1 MSNIA
6 VFASG
11 SGTNAQNLIRY
22 FNSPRETENG
32 QAENR
37 SGARVEIV
45 ICNKPD
51 AYVLERARKAGVKS
65 YVLTKEELCGDR
77 ISELTEILRRH
88 RIEYIVLAGYLLKI
102 PQAIID
108 MYPDRILNIHPALL
122 PAYGGKGMYGM
133 HVHRAVIGAGEKRSG
148 ITVHL
153 VDPAYDHGKILFQAE
168 CEIAPGDTPEK
179 LAAKIHELEQA
190 NFPGVVDEYLT
201 KSAASAENL
210 FPR

>member
-65 YVLTKEELCGDR
+65 YVLTKDELCGDR

-102 PQAIID
+102 PRAIID

-148 ITVHL
+148 ITVHI
-153 VDPAYDHGKILFQAE
+153 VDPAYDHGKILFQAQ

-201 KSAASAENL
+201 KSAASEENL

>member
-11 SGTNAQNLIRY
+11 NGTNAQNLIRY
-22 FNSPRETENG
+22 FNSPRKTENG
-32 QAENR
+32 PAENR

-65 YVLTKEELCGDR
+65 YVLTKDELCGDR

-102 PQAIID
+102 PRTIID

-168 CEIAPGDTPEK
+168 CEIAPGDTSEK

-201 KSAASAENL
+201 RSAATAENP
-210 FPR
+210 FSR

>member
-65 YVLTKEELCGDR
+65 YVLTKDELCGDR
-77 ISELTEILRRH
+77 ISGLTEILRRH

-102 PQAIID
+102 PRAIID

-148 ITVHL
+148 ITVHI
-153 VDPAYDHGKILFQAE
+153 VDPAYDHGKILFQAQ

-201 KSAASAENL
+201 KSAASEENL

>member
-65 YVLTKEELCGDR
+65 YVLTKDELCGDR

-102 PQAIID
+102 PRTIID

-148 ITVHL
+148 ITVHI
-153 VDPAYDHGKILFQAE
+153 VDPAYDHGKILFQAQ
-168 CEIAPGDTPEK
+168 CE
-179 LAAKIHELEQA
+179 IHELEQA